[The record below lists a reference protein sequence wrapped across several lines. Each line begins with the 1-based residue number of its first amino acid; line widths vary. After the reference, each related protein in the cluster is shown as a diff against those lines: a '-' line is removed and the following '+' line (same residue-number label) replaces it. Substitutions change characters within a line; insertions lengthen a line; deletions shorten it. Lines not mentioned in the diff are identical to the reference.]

1 MVQRAWARLSD
12 HRVWIVGIGVLAFFS
27 SIGLLF
33 VIPQQFQPTTNSD
46 YSQVKYELPPGPT
59 LEQSETIARQ
69 IGALLDDRPVVETAF
84 YDGSVGGGDAFLPL
98 KKHRAMPSVQW
109 DLHVQPQLAAI
120 NTEGRRGG
128 QERGGPVR
136 SRW

>member
-46 YSQVKYELPPGPT
+46 YSQVKYELPPGST

-69 IGALLDDRPVVETAF
+69 IGAILDHSPVVDTAF
-84 YDGSVGGGDAFLPL
+84 YAINGGGRHTFLTH
-98 KKHRAMPSVQW
+98 KKHRDRSSIEW
-109 DLHVQPQLAAI
+109 GRTRKHKHAA
-120 NTEGRRGG
+120 TPDTRAA
-128 QERGGPVR
+128 VH
-136 SRW
+136 